1 MSLLD
6 LASLVLAPTATKEGK
21 VYSAIPDT
29 GEGDMT
35 FTRGSSATRINSAG
49 LIEKERGNL
58 LLQSNSFDTTWANT
72 GSTLTSGQSGYNGNN
87 AWLLHTSSTPQRIEQ
102 NVSINGVSTFSVYGK
117 AGTANYLRVQ
127 TQPAGTD
134 VFFDVANGTI
144 ASQEAAA
151 IDATITDVGNGWYR
165 CSMSVNQNVTNVRI
179 LVQSAI
185 YGVNVGDNIYIQD
198 AQLEQG
204 LVAQSYIETTTSA
217 VYEGITD
224 DVPRV
229 DYSGGG
235 CPSLL
240 LEGSRTNVITQ
251 SEYFG
256 DWSLSRTSAFGSGS
270 ILNDT
275 TSPEGVIN
283 AAYIQQASGETTRGG
298 VFNAYSYT
306 SGTTYTLSAFAK
318 KKEGRYLQL
327 GFSIASGGGAVFCGF
342 DLQEGVKGTP
352 SSGVVAEI
360 ESLTDGWYRCSITK
374 TSEITGVRNTFLYQ
388 GNSLN
393 GSGATPLEGIYIY
406 GAMLEAGSYSTSYI
420 PTYSVSS
427 TRVGD
432 SCSKTGISELIGQTE
447 GTIFAEIDSSQF
459 LTGSYIGISD
469 GGTTNRQ
476 IFGWEANSGDS
487 GKLRLYGFWNG
498 FAYSSFSKGEK
509 IKIALAYK
517 TNDFALYV
525 NGTQAGTN
533 TSASTSGTLSQFAFN
548 SGSTSQKYQGN
559 VYQAILFPTRLTND
573 QLEELTK

>member
-1 MSLLD
+1 MSLID

-49 LIEKERGNL
+49 LIEKERANL
-58 LLQSNSFDTTWANT
+58 LLQSNTFDTTWANT

-240 LEGSRTNVITQ
+240 LEPSRTNLSVH
-251 SEYFG
+251 SEYFEASN
-256 DWSLSRTSAFGSGS
+256 WTALRSTIALSS
-270 ILNDT
+270 I
-275 TSPEGVIN
+275 TSPEGIL
-283 AAYIQQASGETTRGG
+283 
-298 VFNAYSYT
+298 NAYKLTTDNTTNNTHYYLLWWHSFMADDYALSVYAKAGEFSKVGLGTGNLTLSAKFDLSNGSIIT
-306 SGTTYTLSAFAK
+306 SGTHTAY
-318 KKEGRYLQL
+318 
-327 GFSIASGGGAVFCGF
+327 
-342 DLQEGVKGTP
+342 
-352 SSGVVAEI
+352 I
-360 ESLTDGWYRCSITK
+360 EDAGNGWYRCSIVTNYDYSNK
-374 TSEITGVRNTFLYQ
+374 NCFSLMMMATFLLTEMVQ
-388 GNSLN
+388 VD
-393 GSGATPLEGIYIY
+393 YIY
-406 GAMLEAGSYSTSYI
+406 MVI
-420 PTYSVSS
+420 
-427 TRVGD
+427 
-432 SCSKTGISELIGQTE
+432 
-447 GTIFAEIDSSQF
+447 
-459 LTGSYIGISD
+459 
-469 GGTTNRQ
+469 
-476 IFGWEANSGDS
+476 
-487 GKLRLYGFWNG
+487 KLRLEVTFQVTYPPIRYLRPVWLM
-498 FAYSSFSKGEK
+498 
-509 IKIALAYK
+509 I
-517 TNDFALYV
+517 
-525 NGTQAGTN
+525 
-533 TSASTSGTLSQFAFN
+533 
-548 SGSTSQKYQGN
+548 
-559 VYQAILFPTRLTND
+559 LTN
-573 QLEELTK
+573 K